1 VSASEAARRNA
12 ARPAGRLGKALMGLF
27 MRHAVVTDV
36 DDVGGGFR
44 LITLEGPALRGAEW
58 TPGHKIQIAM
68 GSTFATRTYTPLE
81 WDAAAG
87 RTRILGYAHGA
98 GPGSEWLVKLT
109 AGAECDIFGPRRS
122 LAVEGTSG
130 SLVLFGDETSMG
142 LAHALRR
149 QARERSVLCRFEVGD
164 IASAECVLTKL
175 EISDATI
182 VKRETDGRH
191 LHRLV
196 EPLAE
201 LAAASA
207 TFVLTG
213 HASSVQQ
220 VRQQLRG
227 LNVPAARMVTKAYWA
242 TGKVGLD

>member
-1 VSASEAARRNA
+1 
-12 ARPAGRLGKALMGLF
+12 MGLF
-27 MRHAVVTDV
+27 MRHAVVANV
-36 DDVGGGFR
+36 DDMGGGFR
-44 LITLEGPALRGAEW
+44 LITLEGPALRNAAW

-130 SLVLFGDETSMG
+130 PLVLFGDETSMG

-149 QARERSVLCRFEVGD
+149 QARERSVLCQFEVSD
-164 IASAECVLTKL
+164 VATAESALAKL
-175 EISDATI
+175 DVGDATL
-182 VKRETDGRH
+182 VRRERDGQH
-191 LHRLV
+191 LYRLV
-196 EPLAE
+196 EPLSA
-201 LAAASA
+201 LAAAGA

-213 HASSVQQ
+213 HASSIQQ
-220 VRQQLRG
+220 VRQQLRRWG
-227 LNVPAARMVTKAYWA
+227 VPAARMVTKAYWA
-242 TGKVGLD
+242 TGKAGLD